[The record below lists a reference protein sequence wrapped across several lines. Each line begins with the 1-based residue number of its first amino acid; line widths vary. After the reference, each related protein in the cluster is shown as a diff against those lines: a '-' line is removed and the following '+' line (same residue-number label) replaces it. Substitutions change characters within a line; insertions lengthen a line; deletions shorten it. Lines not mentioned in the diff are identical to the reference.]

1 MSGRIDFWNIGYP
14 LLGALAYTTA
24 LILAVAIAWG
34 LYQRSRMWHLGRPM
48 DPGDLGPLAPRL
60 LRFLRIAAFDL
71 FAHRK
76 FVKREWY
83 PGLMHFA
90 IFWGFLGLLIA
101 TTLSALEFNA
111 ERYLGWTLP
120 TAAYRIQAGFVWDV
134 FGGLLA
140 TLGVGMAAFRRYV
153 LRPPRLNT
161 FLDNGFMLGL
171 LALLLLSGF
180 VLEGLRIGATE
191 LNPADPLY
199 APGSAAWSPVGW
211 AFARVIGGLGA
222 SPDGMEIAHAATW
235 WVHLAFYTAGF
246 AYVAIG
252 FKFLSHILVSPMNV
266 FFKPTRPSGALA
278 PMGDFEKL
286 TTFGARDLP
295 GLSWKQLLDLD
306 ACTNCGRCQDQCPA
320 WASGKPLS
328 PRKLIQDLKTY
339 MVERSPTL
347 LATPAG
353 SEPPAPARSMV
364 SDAVTEDA
372 IWACTS
378 CGGCVDAC
386 PVSVQHIDTIVDM
399 RRYLVMEESRL
410 PPTARAA
417 LENLEQRGHPFRG
430 TTLTRTDW
438 FKNLGVPTIAEKP
451 DAEVLFWVGCAGALV
466 ERNVKVTR
474 AMASVLKKAG
484 VDFAIL
490 GAEEGCTGDP
500 ARRLGNEYLFSMLAQ
515 GNIETLKRHRVRRI
529 VATCP
534 HCFNTL
540 RNEYPQF
547 GGEFEVVHYS
557 DFVADLIK
565 DGRLKLLAI
574 AAGPAG
580 GPATRPGKVAYHDSC
595 YLGRH
600 NGVYKS
606 PRAIASAVP
615 GLELTEMKRRRER
628 GFCCGAGGGRLWMEE
643 SGKRVN
649 HIRTEH
655 FLDTESETVAVS
667 CPFCLQ
673 MFEEG
678 ISASGLGD
686 TRRAKDLLEIL
697 DESTADPGTDA
708 GNT

>member
-24 LILAVAIAWG
+24 LILAAAIAWG
-34 LYQRSRMWHLGRPM
+34 LYQRARMWRLGRPV
-48 DPGDLGPLAPRL
+48 DPNDLGPTGSRL
-60 LRFLRIAAFDL
+60 RRFVRLAAFDL

-76 FVKREWY
+76 FTRHEWY

-90 IFWGFLGLLIA
+90 IFWGFLVLLIA

-120 TAAYRIQAGFVWDV
+120 TVAYRLQAGFVWDV

-140 TLGVGMAAFRRYV
+140 TVGVGMAAFRRYV
-153 LRPPRLNT
+153 LRPTRLNT
-161 FLDNGFMLGL
+161 FLDNGFMLAL
-171 LALLLLSGF
+171 LGLLLLSGF

-199 APGSAAWSPVGW
+199 APDAAVWSPVGW
-211 AFARVIGGLGA
+211 AFARAMGGLGMT
-222 SPDGMEIAHAATW
+222 PGGMTTAHVATW
-235 WVHLAFYTAGF
+235 WIHIAIYTAGF

-252 FKFLSHILVSPMNV
+252 FKFLSHVIVSPVNI
-266 FFKPTRPSGALA
+266 FFKPARPSGALA
-278 PMGDFEKL
+278 PMGDLEKL

-295 GLSWKQLLDLD
+295 GLTWKQLLDLD

-320 WASGKPLS
+320 FASGKPLS
-328 PRKLIQDLKTY
+328 PRKVIQDLKTY
-339 MVERSPTL
+339 MVERSPAL
-347 LATPAG
+347 LAAPAG

-364 SDAVTEDA
+364 SDAVGEGA

-386 PVSVQHIDTIVDM
+386 PVSIQHIDTIVDM

-410 PPTARAA
+410 PPTAQAA

-430 TTLTRTDW
+430 TSLTRTDW
-438 FKNLGVPTIAEKP
+438 LKNLGVPTIAENP
-451 DAEVLFWVGCAGALV
+451 GAEVLFWVGCAGALV

-474 AMASVLKKAG
+474 AMASVLKKAK
-484 VDFAIL
+484 VNFAVL

-500 ARRLGNEYLFSMLAQ
+500 ARRLGNEYLFEILARQ
-515 GNIETLKRHRVRRI
+515 TIETLGRHQVRRI

-547 GGEFEVVHYS
+547 GGRFTVEHYS
-557 DFVADLIK
+557 DFVAGLIK
-565 DGRLKLLAI
+565 SGKLKVLATVGGPE
-574 AAGPAG
+574 AGPDSA
-580 GPATRPGKVAYHDSC
+580 PGKVAYHDSC

-600 NGVYKS
+600 NGVYDS
-606 PRAIASAVP
+606 PREIAAAVP
-615 GLELTEMKRRRER
+615 GLELAEMKRHRER

-643 SGKRVN
+643 TGRRVN

-655 FLDTESETVAVS
+655 FLDTESKTVAVS

-678 ISASGLGD
+678 ISAQGLAGK
-686 TRRAKDLLEIL
+686 RQARDLLEIL
-697 DESTADPGTDA
+697 DESTASP
-708 GNT
+708 